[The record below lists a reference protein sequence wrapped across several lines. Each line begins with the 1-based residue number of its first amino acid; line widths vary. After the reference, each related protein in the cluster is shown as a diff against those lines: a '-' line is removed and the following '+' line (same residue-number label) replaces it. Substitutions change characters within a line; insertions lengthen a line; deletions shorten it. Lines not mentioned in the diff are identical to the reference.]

1 MARRKRHS
9 ERKHFHNYLKIIR
22 TCEPASK
29 KNKYTVCRLTK
40 MLHNFYVMTFI
51 RQNMFLKLYNIVNL
65 TNLASVICFLSP
77 VQMSSVMNFPALQLT
92 LLKSGL
98 QTARK
103 YGRSRPINSLPASV
117 KRLATIAPKPNMN
130 MRNAILVGEK

>member
-1 MARRKRHS
+1 
-9 ERKHFHNYLKIIR
+9 
-22 TCEPASK
+22 
-29 KNKYTVCRLTK
+29 
-40 MLHNFYVMTFI
+40 
-51 RQNMFLKLYNIVNL
+51 MFLKPYNIVNL

-130 MRNAILVGEK
+130 MRNAILVGKNKALIYVYEMAHLTVIMVEINDKTSKRTIKISSYLLCHAFKVIGPSLI